1 MRILSI
7 DVGIKNLAHC
17 LLDHKEA
24 TLSLA
29 GWEVVDLTN
38 PVPCAC
44 GKKALHQVAGRT
56 YCKKHAPAP
65 PSVAGLT
72 LPAIQALCAQH
83 GVDAA
88 GDRKTVVARFK
99 QATKLEKIKTASQLQ
114 DTTISIALTA
124 HYDRLFTEKVDTV
137 LIENQ
142 LAARMKPLQG
152 MLIQY
157 WTMKGAKVQIVSPTN
172 KLKFLQ
178 MGDTTYAQ
186 RKKLGVEHTRRLLA
200 EHKITSAVFE
210 ASKKKDDLADAFLQ
224 GVWYIREVL
233 KVAVIEK

>member
-1 MRILSI
+1 MRLLSI

-17 LLDHKEA
+17 LLDVKDGA
-24 TLSLA
+24 LSLA

-44 GKKALHQVAGRT
+44 GKKALHQVAGQT

-65 PSVAGLT
+65 PSVAGLA
-72 LPAIQALCAQH
+72 LPALQALCAKHQ
-83 GVDAA
+83 VDAA
-88 GDRKTVVARFK
+88 GDRKAVVARFK

-114 DTTISIALTA
+114 DTAISIALTA
-124 HYDRLFTEKVDTV
+124 HYDRLFTEKVDAV

-157 WTMKGAKVQIVSPTN
+157 WTMKGAAVQIVSPTN
-172 KLKFLQ
+172 KLKFLN

-186 RKKLGVEHTRRLLA
+186 RKKLGVEHTRRLLGEYKLA
-200 EHKITSAVFE
+200 PAAFE
-210 ASKKKDDLADAFLQ
+210 ALKKKDDLADAFLQ

-233 KVAVIEK
+233 KVSA